1 MKQNSERSTDTCI
14 KRTERYKV
22 YAAVKRILPLI
33 FSILMTALFVWFF
46 LYTAPYVK
54 GTEELENPLTNS
66 QMSMMLVWG
75 YVGIIWYGFIRKM
88 RR

>member
-1 MKQNSERSTDTCI
+1 MKQNSERSTDISI

-22 YAAVKRILPLI
+22 YAAVKRFAPPI
-33 FSILMTALFVWFF
+33 FSIMITALFVWFF

-54 GTEELENPLTNS
+54 GTEELENPLTTS

-75 YVGIIWYGFIRKM
+75 YMGVMWYGFIRRM